1 MTTAPFGKPAPGQRL
16 LYSERVR
23 RRLLIGLVAAGTA
36 LLGVPG
42 VAAADPEPAPPPSP
56 PAPNVMGYAPVKPS
70 EFLLGDGSLYGFAVP
85 GDIACIINRNS
96 GNYGCNG
103 PIPGAPNGANL
114 VTAQQVGPAGF
125 SNSDRPLYVFEK
137 LPQRLPA
144 GSKISFRNVTCGT
157 DGTTTT
163 CTNNY
168 DGGGFVISPA
178 GSFAVDPNNP
188 LIDRPQP
195 ANPYFN

>member
-1 MTTAPFGKPAPGQRL
+1 MLSRI
-16 LYSERVR
+16 V
-23 RRLLIGLVAAGTA
+23 IGLVAAGA
-36 LLGVPG
+36 AVFGVPG
-42 VAAADPEPAPPPSP
+42 VAAADPEPGPPPSP

-70 EFLLGDGSLYGFAVP
+70 EFLLQDGSVYGFAVP
-85 GDIACIINRNS
+85 GDIACVISRGS
-96 GNYGCNG
+96 GNYGCSG
-103 PIPGAPNGANL
+103 PIPAAPNGANV
-114 VTAQQVGPAGF
+114 VTGGQIRPAGF
-125 SNSDRPLYVFEK
+125 SNADRPLYVFET

-144 GSKISFRNVTCGT
+144 GTKISFRNVTCGT
-157 DGTTTT
+157 DGTTTA

-178 GSFAVDPNNP
+178 GSFVVDANNP

>member
-1 MTTAPFGKPAPGQRL
+1 M
-16 LYSERVR
+16 R